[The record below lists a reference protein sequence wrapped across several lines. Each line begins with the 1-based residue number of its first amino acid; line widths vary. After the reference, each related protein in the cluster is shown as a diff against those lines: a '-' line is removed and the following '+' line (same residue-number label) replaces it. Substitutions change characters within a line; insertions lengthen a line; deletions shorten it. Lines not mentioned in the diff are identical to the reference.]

1 MSKKKDDEK
10 ELLNAEAEAA
20 EQEDTAAAEEEAAE
34 EADDT
39 AEESKPKKKEKKK
52 TEFTSR
58 KEADRALNRVKRLKK
73 LKYGTLA
80 TAITLIFIAIIVAAN
95 VICNILDNRYH
106 WNIDLTSSG
115 LYEMD
120 AQTVSYLK
128 NINSDVTITVLAPES
143 YFEQNNIMIVP
154 ETLSRFRTES
164 NGRISVDYVDTT
176 KHPEAANRYTKNY
189 SGQLTLGDIVVSNKE
204 GDLVRVLKLTTD
216 VVKITRTP
224 NYQTMSYDTS
234 YSFIG
239 EQSLLS
245 AITGV
250 TDLNPIT
257 IAVIDT
263 LNGEIMYNP
272 YETGFVAMMNL
283 LEKNNYTVEHVDIAK
298 DEISTSKYD
307 FAILCAPYNDLTEA
321 QVQKLTDFLQNGDQ
335 YGKTLIYFGSA
346 LQRESLPN
354 VDAFLEVWGVKV
366 ERAKLLDSN
375 RSTAQVVPVIL
386 GDQMAY
392 EDSVP
397 VASPTDA
404 ELNGA
409 FTSKLPIVAPYF
421 CPVTPLFTTNAGRTT
436 TTLLK
441 TADTCVKMQPDGTV
455 DQNQQ
460 SFDLAVLSK
469 TTFTDGSSS
478 YESSLITFGS
488 SFFMDYSVTS
498 STSSYGNA
506 DYFIQTL
513 NSLTGKEQ
521 VITIAEKSL
530 NPTMVT
536 VTSSQRKTIR
546 NVTVFIIPAI
556 VALAGIFVY
565 LRRKNK

>member
-1 MSKKKDDEK
+1 MSKKNDEEK
-10 ELLNAEAEAA
+10 ELLNTEEQAEDAVTEAEADLK
-20 EQEDTAAAEEEAAE
+20 EEAEEKAE
-34 EADDT
+34 KKD
-39 AEESKPKKKEKKK
+39 SKKEKKK
-52 TEFTSR
+52 HERTSR
-58 KEADRALNRVKRLKK
+58 EEADRALNRVKRLKK
-73 LKYGTLA
+73 LKYGSLA

-95 VICNILDNRYH
+95 VICNILDNRYN

-120 AQTVSYLK
+120 AQTVSYL
-128 NINSDVTITVLAPES
+128 NGLNADVKITVLAPES
-143 YFEQNNIMIVP
+143 YFETNNIEIVP
-154 ETLSRFRTES
+154 ETLNRFRTES
-164 NGRISVDYVDTT
+164 NGHITVDYVDTA
-176 KHPEAANRYTKNY
+176 KNPEAANQYTEHY

-204 GDLVRVLKLTTD
+204 GDLVRVLKLTND
-216 VVKITRTP
+216 IVKISQTP

-234 YSFIG
+234 ISFIG

-250 TDLNPIT
+250 TDLNPVT

-263 LNGEIMYNP
+263 LNGDVIYNSNQ
-272 YETGFVAMMNL
+272 TGFVRMIDL
-283 LEKNNYTVEHVDIAK
+283 LEKNNYTVEHIDLAT
-298 DEISTSKYD
+298 DEISTEKYD

-321 QVQKLTDFLQNGDQ
+321 QVEKLTAFLQNGDQ
-335 YGKTLIYFGSA
+335 YGKTLLYFGSPM
-346 LQRESLPN
+346 QRDLVN
-354 VDAFLEVWGVKV
+354 LNAFLEVWGIAVDHSMII
-366 ERAKLLDSN
+366 ESN
-375 RSTAQVVPVIL
+375 NSTAQVVQVL
-386 GDQMAY
+386 MGNQANMALA
-392 EDSVP
+392 VP
-397 VASPTDA
+397 VGSTTEA
-404 ELNGA
+404 ELNNA

-421 CPVTPLFTTNAGRTT
+421 CPVQTLFSTNAGRTT
-436 TTLLK
+436 TPLL
-441 TADTCVKMQPDGTV
+441 TTSDTCYTEPLTEGGEADETK
-455 DQNQQ
+455 Q
-460 SFDLAVLSK
+460 SFNLAVLSR
-469 TTFTDGSSS
+469 TTFTDGSET
-478 YESSLITFGS
+478 YASSLITFGS
-488 SFFMDYSVTS
+488 SFFLDYLVAGS
-498 STSSYGNA
+498 SNTYGNA